1 MKLDYFS
8 LLSPLPYYIDN
19 VGSVKSPTLRE
30 ISKLGYSTYQYLVSN
45 LLISVDSYY
54 KMINDSHEEY
64 LCNFTEKEKENILH
78 AKTNYEKA
86 DEDIKHNTSIYSIIM
101 LDNILAKSIL
111 CSLKFFFED
120 EITYNIDTNTFLL
133 FNGSINENNE
143 KVLTGVINEKNYNH
157 VIDIIL
163 QRLNISRKQDE
174 YDNVKTK
181 NKIAE
186 NILKKLR
193 KANKKNKTIP
203 QKDDPKMEFG
213 NIISSIS
220 SHSKTLNIL
229 NVWDLTVFQLYDQF
243 TRIKYDD
250 LYIRNSIS
258 VSIWGDSENKFDETI
273 WFLNINKD

>member
-54 KMINDSHEEY
+54 KMINDSQEY
-64 LCNFTEKEKENILH
+64 LCNFTEKEKENILQ
-78 AKTNYEKA
+78 AKTNYEKS

-143 KVLTGVINEKNYNH
+143 KVLTGVINEKNYNN

-174 YDNVKTK
+174 YDNVKPK

-186 NILKKLR
+186 DILKKFR
-193 KANKKNKTIP
+193 KANKKNKTNP
-203 QKDDPKMEFG
+203 KKDDPKMEFG

-250 LYIRNSIS
+250 LYTRNSTS